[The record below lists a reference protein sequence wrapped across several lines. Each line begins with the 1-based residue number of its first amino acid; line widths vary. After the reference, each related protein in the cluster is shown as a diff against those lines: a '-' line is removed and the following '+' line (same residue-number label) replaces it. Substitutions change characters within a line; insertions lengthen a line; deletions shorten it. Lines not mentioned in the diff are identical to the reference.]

1 VSRLD
6 DVNTFIRA
14 SRGIGIADD
23 LRSLMESVTREMGFQ
38 TYSLFQH
45 LKHFSWSEPRTLALS
60 NFSQG
65 WLTYFIDNAFYAHDP
80 AFAASHRTAVGFT
93 FDEIP
98 SLIDLTPRQ
107 REILDAGRKGG
118 VAHGFV
124 VPAHIPGEASG
135 TCTFATESNIEL
147 PQQNFPMAQLV
158 GSFAY
163 EAGRKLMLGG
173 ATIIRRHEREP
184 PTTRQLECVV
194 LVARGKT
201 DWEIARILG
210 VSEETVAD
218 HVNEARR
225 RYDVSRRAELAI
237 HALYHG
243 DLTFS
248 DIIL

>member
-1 VSRLD
+1 
-6 DVNTFIRA
+6 
-14 SRGIGIADD
+14 
-23 LRSLMESVTREMGFQ
+23 METVTREMGFQ

-45 LKHFSWSEPRTLALS
+45 LKHFSWDEPKTLALS

-65 WLTYFIDNAFYAHDP
+65 WLTYFIDSAFYAHDP
-80 AFAASHRTAVGFT
+80 AFAASRRTAVGFT
-93 FDEIP
+93 FEDIP
-98 SLIDLTPRQ
+98 SLISLTPPQ
-107 REILDAGRKGG
+107 RRILEAGRKGG

-135 TCTFATESNIEL
+135 TCTFATEASVEL
-147 PQQNFPMAQLV
+147 PAQNFPMAQLV
-158 GSFAY
+158 GAFAY
-163 EAGRKLMLGG
+163 EAARKLMLGG
-173 ATIIRRHEREP
+173 ASILKQQEREA

-201 DWEIARILG
+201 DWEMAKILG

-248 DIIL
+248 DIIR

>member
-1 VSRLD
+1 MSRLD
-6 DVNTFIRA
+6 DINAFINA
-14 SRGIGIADD
+14 SRGIGAADD
-23 LRSLMESVTREMGFQ
+23 LRSLMEAVTREMGFQ

-45 LKHFSWSEPRTLALS
+45 LKHFTWSEPRTLALS

-65 WLTYFIDNAFYAHDP
+65 WLTYFIDHAFYANDP

-93 FDEIP
+93 FDDIP
-98 SLIDLTPRQ
+98 SLISLTPRQ
-107 REILDAGRKGG
+107 RKILDAGRKGG
-118 VAHGFV
+118 VAQGFV

-135 TCTFATESNIEL
+135 TCTFATASGIEL

-163 EAGRKLMLGG
+163 EAARKLMLGG
-173 ATIIRRHEREP
+173 ASIVKHQEREP

-210 VSEETVAD
+210 LSEETVAD

-248 DIIL
+248 DIIQ